1 MPIPSFKA
9 ILRQP
14 VVQITGAVIID
25 LHGEINSSVE
35 AALNSAYDQ
44 AEAADSETV
53 ILNFT
58 DVNYINST
66 GIALI
71 VGLLARARKA
81 HRTLTVF
88 GLSEHYADIFNIT
101 RLADFMNILPDE
113 QSALKQVHASNSV
126 EQEQSHE

>member
-1 MPIPSFKA
+1 MMQLA
-9 ILRQP
+9 E
-14 VVQITGAVIID
+14 AVIID
-25 LHGEINSSVE
+25 LHGEINSGVE

-44 AEAADSETV
+44 AEAEGRDNI
-53 ILNFT
+53 ILNFS

-88 GLSEHYADIFNIT
+88 GLSEHYTDIFNIT

-113 QSALKQVHASNSV
+113 QSALKQVHPSIADQ
-126 EQEQSHE
+126 QEQSHE

>member
-1 MPIPSFKA
+1 MPNQSFKA

-14 VVQITGAVIID
+14 VMQLDGAVIID

-35 AALNSAYDQ
+35 AALNSAYDR
-44 AEAADSETV
+44 AEAEDKDTI
-53 ILNFT
+53 ILNFS
-58 DVNYINST
+58 DVSYMNST

-71 VGLLARARKA
+71 VGLLARARKT

-113 QSALKQVHASNSV
+113 QSALKQVHGTIPD
-126 EQEQSHE
+126 QQ